1 MAYSKT
7 YEIDE
12 RTIGGEK
19 VKAVVEK
26 VGGSVFI
33 ATLVAENGDFLGE
46 MEITASMGEA
56 VRWARRTMN
65 DLAVW
70 VA

>member
-1 MAYSKT
+1 MTSKT
-7 YEIDE
+7 TTIDE

-26 VGGSVFI
+26 VGSSVYI
-33 ATLVAENGDFLGE
+33 ASILTADGEFLGE
-46 MEITASMGEA
+46 LEITASMGDA
-56 VRWARRTMN
+56 VRWARTTLR
-65 DLAVW
+65 DLEAW

>member
-1 MAYSKT
+1 MAHAKT

-26 VGGSVFI
+26 VGSSVFI
-33 ATLVAENGDFLGE
+33 ATLVSESGDFLGE
-46 MEITASMGEA
+46 LEITASMGEA

-65 DLAVW
+65 DLAAW